1 MTGEYF
7 EADVQTDETGNQFI
21 VFPDDLTERM
31 GWEVGDEIQWID
43 NNDGSWTMKKVEKT
57 EYVLVECLQS
67 YRTRY
72 VVEVPVGK
80 KDWADD
86 TVVMQKAKEFSQLDM
101 GEIIISSRVINS
113 IDIMLMCDEDNDYV
127 KSWNDEHK
135 IKTFVTKWEDIKDV

>member
-1 MTGEYF
+1 MTSEYF

-113 IDIMLMCDEDNDYV
+113 MDIMLMCDEDNDYV